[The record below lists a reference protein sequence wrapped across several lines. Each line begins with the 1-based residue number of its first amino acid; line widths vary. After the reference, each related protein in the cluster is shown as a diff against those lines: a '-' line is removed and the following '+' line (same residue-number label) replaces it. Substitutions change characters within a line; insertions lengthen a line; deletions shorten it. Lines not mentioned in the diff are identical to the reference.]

1 MAGNIRDGERRLE
14 LRTALVRPLKLWCAH
29 TGRYL
34 SGTTQDVS
42 ATGALIEVDHPSLL
56 VSGQR
61 VRVGIAWSSRH
72 MLLGDA
78 DLIEA
83 RVLRSLGMGGSQRVA
98 LEFNQR
104 QESALSA

>member
-1 MAGNIRDGERRLE
+1 MPGITRDRERRFE
-14 LRTALVRPLKLWCAH
+14 ARTEMVRPLKLWCTH

-34 SGTTQDVS
+34 SGATRDVS
-42 ATGALIEVDHPSLL
+42 PTGAMIEIDHPSLL

-83 RVLRSLGMGGSQRVA
+83 RVLRSLGMGGCQRVA

-104 QESALSA
+104 QELALSA